1 MGDAADDVGAR
12 RGGRRPRAPA
22 ARPRVKKLDLAA
34 VAALADAD
42 AERSGDDTARERA
55 PAATRPAPSPPPS
68 RTAGTGAAFA
78 AFAAALV
85 LVAALALAALVAAAA
100 AHREVSALREADA
113 AALLRAD
120 ALAAEVAQLRRAV
133 AEARRPPPADGTGMP
148 DLAASALGGRVVATS
163 PTLLPRAL
171 DALQRAA
178 AALPGLRAPADR
190 FLLSPGVEAG
200 RCLPLRAPG
209 AWAVLRLARPVR
221 PRAVSY
227 EHVHRALAP
236 GAPSVPR
243 ELEVFGARG
252 VAALRAGG
260 GARLGGGAY
269 DAAAGPALQTL
280 ALANSTEVVDHVR
293 VAFRAAPGA
302 GHVCVYRV
310 RVHGE

>member
-1 MGDAADDVGAR
+1 MGDAADDADDAGAR

-42 AERSGDDTARERA
+42 ADRSGDDTAREREP
-55 PAATRPAPSPPPS
+55 PAARPAPPPPPS
-68 RTAGTGAAFA
+68 RAGKGGGA

-85 LVAALALAALVAAAA
+85 LVAALALAALGAAAA
-100 AHREVSALREADA
+100 AHREVGALRETDA
-113 AALLRAD
+113 VALLRAN
-120 ALAAEVAQLRRAV
+120 ALAAEVTQLRRAV

-148 DLAASALGGRVVATS
+148 DLAAAALGGRVVATS

-190 FLLSPGVEAG
+190 FLLEPGVEAG

-227 EHVHRALAP
+227 EHVDRALAP
-236 GAPSVPR
+236 GAPSAPR
-243 ELEVFGARG
+243 ELEVFGARS
-252 VAALRAGG
+252 AAVLRAGG

-293 VAFRAAPGA
+293 VAFRAPPGA
-302 GHVCVYRV
+302 GHVCVYHI
-310 RVHGE
+310 RVHG